1 MNPWVLSCLSHF
13 CRQIWSFPRP
23 KHQDLFKFWLD
34 FKMETYLPGR
44 LLGGCLEPGR
54 FPRSPQ
60 VHLEI
65 RTKDVEPRLSPQ
77 INHEWFDE
85 MCIFWYKKTI
95 YDICNIFFMYVKTRY
110 LQISLSPTIGT
121 VPQLF
126 DSCQVRHIHHGL
138 TSFASNPDNL
148 NGLSLSREMR
158 TLDYL

>member
-44 LLGGCLEPGR
+44 LLGGCLEPKC
-54 FPRSPQ
+54 FLWDISKKKSPSPSWKDQ
-60 VHLEI
+60 RCGAKAITPNKSWVI
-65 RTKDVEPRLSPQ
+65 RWDVYTLIQ
-77 INHEWFDE
+77 
-85 MCIFWYKKTI
+85 KKTI

-138 TSFASNPDNL
+138 TSFFVKP
-148 NGLSLSREMR
+148 RQFEWFVFV
-158 TLDYL
+158 